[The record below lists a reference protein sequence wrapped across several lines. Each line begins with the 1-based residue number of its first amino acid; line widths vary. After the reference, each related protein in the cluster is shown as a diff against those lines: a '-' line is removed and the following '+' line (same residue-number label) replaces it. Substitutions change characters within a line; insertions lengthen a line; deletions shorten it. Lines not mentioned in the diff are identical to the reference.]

1 MIARG
6 VEGIVAGNDRGF
18 YNLSTMTH
26 PLKTGF
32 SFRTRLAM
40 RIPIALAVGFWCLM
54 LMLVVSLAVFGE
66 HFMPAT
72 AYLGILFFLYL
83 FGFVSIYYFSISLTV
98 DTGGITIIGPGS
110 FRWVPWRDILS
121 VSVLNPYFP
130 GYEVT
135 TRGEAF
141 GFSGMVFS
149 EHQRLYELIVA
160 YSKHG
165 DRS

>member
-1 MIARG
+1 MA
-6 VEGIVAGNDRGF
+6 
-18 YNLSTMTH
+18 H
-26 PLKTGF
+26 PLNKGF

-40 RIPIALAVGFWCLM
+40 RIPIALAVGFWALM
-54 LMLVVSLAVFGE
+54 LMLVLNLAVFGE
-66 HFMPAT
+66 HFLPAT
-72 AYLGILFFLYL
+72 AYLGILFFCIFWIRKHLLLLDIHDRGHRWDYHC
-83 FGFVSIYYFSISLTV
+83 GTRIVSMAS
-98 DTGGITIIGPGS
+98 
-110 FRWVPWRDILS
+110 WRDIIS

-149 EHQRLYELIVA
+149 EHQRIYELIVA

-165 DRS
+165 DRG